1 MDINADT
8 AEVSWVDEHIKEPLM
23 AKTELAQALY
33 NEKIGN
39 TLDDKL
45 EQMEDGPLKA
55 CITGVM
61 QLVGVS
67 AVTIVV
73 LIFVISAIF
82 DAMPTPSNADLANT
96 STTVI
101 ETTSSA
107 FNLGTVA
114 LIIIVAGAILYYVGR
129 FGQGGTGGAR

>member
-1 MDINADT
+1 MFENVIPAAKDLY
-8 AEVSWVDEHIKEPLM
+8 AEKV
-23 AKTELAQALY
+23 
-33 NEKIGN
+33 GN
-39 TLDDKL
+39 QLKSKL

-55 CITGVM
+55 CIAGVM

-82 DAMPTPSNADLANT
+82 DAMPTPSNANLANT

>member
-1 MDINADT
+1 MFENVIPAAKDLYAEKVGNQLESKLDGMDDGLQKAFIAG
-8 AEVSWVDEHIKEPLM
+8 IM
-23 AKTELAQALY
+23 
-33 NEKIGN
+33 
-39 TLDDKL
+39 
-45 EQMEDGPLKA
+45 QM
-55 CITGVM
+55 
-61 QLVGVS
+61 VGVA

-114 LIIIVAGAILYYVGR
+114 LIIIVAGAILYYVSR